1 MKIYLLPNFEKWAK
15 KEKVTYSDLN
25 KTAYEVVRGLHDGD
39 LGSGCYKKRISINSR
54 GKRSGARTIISYKI
68 DNFIIYIYMLMLRTQ
83 KAHLLLLSKLH
94 LNPIQKIFL

>member
-39 LGSGCYKKRISINSR
+39 LGSGW
-54 GKRSGARTIISYKI
+54 
-68 DNFIIYIYMLMLRTQ
+68 ML
-83 KAHLLLLSKLH
+83 
-94 LNPIQKIFL
+94 